1 VPTRV
6 VYLPARHQLDYLAEH
21 VRRSLGKGRSVLLV
35 TANQSA
41 RRLWDYFTV
50 VGIDTSRLH
59 IVDVVSSPL
68 LAGARA
74 DSTHLLYI
82 GNPMAMETIITR
94 SERMARKM
102 EPPLHVI
109 VHNLNALCLYNSAEV
124 LEEAIRHVMRDVA
137 EAPLLVDLIV
147 EEEGGLYRDL
157 DRFLQ
162 MFADYRT
169 ALGPRVMPVGDR
181 HATPGEK
188 TRG

>member
-1 VPTRV
+1 M

-21 VRRSLGKGRSVLLV
+21 VRRSLGKGRNVLLV

-41 RRLWDYFTV
+41 RRLWDYFGA

-68 LAGARA
+68 LATARA
-74 DSTHLLYI
+74 DSTQMLYI
-82 GNPMAMETIITR
+82 GNPMAIETIIAR
-94 SERMARKM
+94 ADRMARRM
-102 EPPLHVI
+102 PEPVHVI
-109 VHNLNALCLYNSAEV
+109 VHNLNAFCLYNSAEV
-124 LEEAIRHVMRDVA
+124 LEESLRRVVRDVA
-137 EAPLLVDLIV
+137 DPAVLIDLII

-162 MFADYRT
+162 MFADFRT
-169 ALGPRVMPVGDR
+169 ALGPRVMSAGDK

-188 TRG
+188 TRS